1 MRIAFDGTVL
11 HGRKSGVGYYCEEL
25 LRAML
30 AENHEDQFFVFSH
43 QPLTVNFPSSNG
55 NLKFTNSARFPV
67 RAFYLH
73 LLLPKILDTVRPD
86 ICHYTN
92 FLAPISEDRPYV
104 VTIHDMGLEVLPD
117 AHPLTKRL
125 YTKRLLPHVAR
136 KAKLIITNSEYS
148 KWEII
153 RHLGIP
159 EDRIRVTPLAASPE
173 FRPVAASP
181 AHPYF
186 LYVGNLEPR
195 KNLERLID
203 AFARLHGKEHQLIIV
218 GNRWYQGGVAERKA
232 RALGLT
238 GRVKFLGYVPRA
250 DLPEIFSGA
259 TALVYPS
266 LLEGFGLPI
275 IEAMACGTPVITSN
289 NSSMREVA
297 GDAAVLVDPRNVRE
311 ITEAMARIAE
321 DSGLRAELSRKGLN
335 RASEFSWKKTAELTM
350 EVYKEAIE
358 TPNFPPKL
366 GGKPRPSIS
375 RAKRGG
381 SHENHP
387 GFAHFIPTATPPNL
401 GGELHAAI
409 YKTITYAKLFQYPL
423 QPDELRERLF
433 DVEVGEAAFR
443 RVLDSLQLEPDAH
456 LLKLR
461 AEREKISDAAVRE
474 MQPHLRTLASMPFV
488 RMIAFSGS
496 TAHRNMTS
504 MEDVDLFIIVE
515 DGKLWTLFL
524 CAILWAKIKGLR
536 KRLCMN
542 YLISDAALP
551 LLETDPFTAQQAA
564 SLKPI
569 YGKSMYDRFIEANPF
584 IHRRFP
590 NFESRCHRELYP
602 EIEVGRGKE
611 VFERVLRGPVRI
623 LELLSRFVLRG
634 HLSRKR
640 TGDSEVCLDAR
651 RLKLHL

>member
-30 AENHEDQFFVFSH
+30 AGNHEDQFFVFSH
-43 QPLTVNFPSSNG
+43 LPLTVNFPSSNG

-67 RAFYLH
+67 RAVYLH
-73 LLLPKILDTVRPD
+73 LLLPKILDSVRPD
-86 ICHYTN
+86 VCHYTN

-104 VTIHDMGLEVLPD
+104 VTIHDMGLEVLPN

-125 YTKRLLPHVAR
+125 YTKRLVPHVAR
-136 KAKLIITNSEYS
+136 RAKLIITNSEYS

-159 EDRIRVTPLAASPE
+159 EHRIRVTPLAASPE
-173 FRPVAASP
+173 FRPVAVDP
-181 AHPYF
+181 AEPYF

-203 AFARLHGKEHQLIIV
+203 AFARLHGKEHQLVIV
-218 GNRWYQGGVAERKA
+218 GNRWYQGGAAERKA
-232 RALGLT
+232 HALGLN

-250 DLPEIFSGA
+250 DLPKIFSGA
-259 TALVYPS
+259 VALVYPS

-297 GDAAVLVDPRNVRE
+297 GDAAVLVDPRNVQE
-311 ITEAMARIAE
+311 ITEAMARVAE
-321 DSGLRAELSRKGLN
+321 DASLRAALSQKGLK
-335 RASEFSWKKTAELTM
+335 RASAFSWKKTAEVTM
-350 EVYKEAIE
+350 EVYREAAGWA
-358 TPNFPPKL
+358 PS
-366 GGKPRPSIS
+366 PSIS
-375 RAKRGG
+375 RARRGG
-381 SHENHP
+381 FHENHP
-387 GFAHFIPTATPPNL
+387 VFAHSVREATPPDA
-401 GGELHAAI
+401 GGELLAAI
-409 YKTITYAKLFQYPL
+409 HKTIEYAKLFQYPL

-433 DVEVGEAAFR
+433 DIEVDQPSLR
-443 RVLDSLQLEPDAH
+443 RVLESLHLEPDAH

-461 AEREKISDAAVRE
+461 AEREEISDAAVRE
-474 MQPHLRTLASMPFV
+474 MHPHLRTLASWPFV

-524 CAILWAKIKGLR
+524 CAIIWANIKGLR
-536 KRLCMN
+536 KRLCT
-542 YLISDAALP
+542 YLIA
-551 LLETDPFTAQQAA
+551 
-564 SLKPI
+564 
-569 YGKSMYDRFIEANPF
+569 IEN
-584 IHRRFP
+584 
-590 NFESRCHRELYP
+590 
-602 EIEVGRGKE
+602 G
-611 VFERVLRGPVRI
+611 
-623 LELLSRFVLRG
+623 
-634 HLSRKR
+634 
-640 TGDSEVCLDAR
+640 
-651 RLKLHL
+651 

>member
-1 MRIAFDGTVL
+1 M
-11 HGRKSGVGYYCEEL
+11 GYYCEEL

-30 AENHEDQFFVFSH
+30 AGNHEDQFFVFSH
-43 QPLTVNFPSSNG
+43 LPLTVNVPSSNG
-55 NLKFTNSARFPV
+55 NLKFTNSAHFPV

-92 FLAPISEDRPYV
+92 FLAPVSEDRPYV

-117 AHPLTKRL
+117 AHPLAKRL
-125 YTKRLLPHVAR
+125 YTKRLIPRVAR
-136 KAKLIITNSEYS
+136 KARLIITNSEYS

-159 EDRIRVTPLAASPE
+159 EHRIRVTPLAASPE
-173 FRPVAASP
+173 FRPVAAHP

-195 KNLERLID
+195 KNLERLIE
-203 AFARLHGKEHQLIIV
+203 AFGRLHGKEHQLIIV

-232 RALGLT
+232 RSLGLN
-238 GRVKFLGYVPRA
+238 GRVKFLGYVPRS

-297 GDAAVLVDPRNVRE
+297 GDAAALVDPRNVRE
-311 ITEAMARIAE
+311 IAEAMARVAE
-321 DSGLRAELSRKGLN
+321 DSSLRAQLSQKGLK
-335 RASEFSWKKTAELTM
+335 RASEFSWKKTAELTL
-350 EVYKEAIE
+350 EVYREAIE
-358 TPNFPPKL
+358 MERGL
-366 GGKPRPSIS
+366 KPATTRLP
-375 RAKRGG
+375 
-381 SHENHP
+381 ENVVA
-387 GFAHFIPTATPPNL
+387 GFSPRSQETVC
-401 GGELHAAI
+401 AAI
-409 YKTITYAKLFQYPL
+409 HKTINYAKLFQYPL
-423 QPDELRERLF
+423 QPDELRDRLF
-433 DVEVGEAAFR
+433 DIEVDEAAFGC
-443 RVLDSLQLEPDAH
+443 VLDSLQLEPDAH

-504 MEDVDLFIIVE
+504 NEDVDLFIIVE

-524 CAILWAKIKGLR
+524 CAIVWAKIKGLR

-551 LLETDPFTAQQAA
+551 LHETDLFTAQQAA

-590 NFESRCHRELYP
+590 NFESRRHRELHP
-602 EIEVGRGKE
+602 EIEVGRGKQ
-611 VFERVLRGPVRI
+611 VFERALRGPVRI
-623 LELLSRFVLRG
+623 LELLSRFLLRRY
-634 HLSRKR
+634 LSRKR
-640 TGDSEVCLDAR
+640 TRESEVCLDAR
-651 RLKLHL
+651 RLKLHLRSHKPAILDKF